1 MTTEQLVL
9 DLSPLA
15 NPEIDKGL
23 SLAEKYRIW
32 ITANPH
38 VLDVFEAYVE
48 QWLAAGHKRVG
59 CKAVAERIRW
69 EAGIRTNGEPWRI
82 NNSYVSLIADDL
94 IRRRPEWADCIETRA
109 RRAA

>member
-38 VLDVFEAYVE
+38 VLDVFEAGVVLTGTEVKSLRQGRASLVDGFATIDDGEVYLRNVHIPEYE
-48 QWLAAGHKRVG
+48 QGSW
-59 CKAVAERIRW
+59 
-69 EAGIRTNGEPWRI
+69 TNHEP
-82 NNSYVSLIADDL
+82 
-94 IRRRPEWADCIETRA
+94 RRPPPSP
-109 RRAA
+109 